1 MRVKNLSVF
10 DGKKVLVDALSFT
23 LKEGEITAL
32 IGKSGSGKSLSAMAL
47 LELTPVNLRSELS
60 LEGDVKF
67 ALIMQN
73 PRTAFNQ
80 IVSIKTHCLESIKA
94 SGVKKNLDDVVKILA
109 DVGLGADTLD
119 RYAFELSGGQLQRV
133 MIAIALVCE
142 AKFIIADEPTTS
154 LDLLVQAKILE
165 LLSELVKRKNIGILL
180 ITHDFSVVAKLAD
193 DVIVMSEGRIVEQ
206 AKSSEIFTKPK
217 HNATKELLEAHF
229 ALYKDS
235 L

>member
-10 DGKKVLVDALSFT
+10 DGKKVLVDALNFT

-32 IGKSGSGKSLSAMAL
+32 IGKSGSGKSLSAMTL
-47 LELTPVNLRSELS
+47 LGLTPANLRSELS

-80 IVSIKTHCLESIKA
+80 IVSIKTHFLESIKA
-94 SGVKKNLDDVVKILA
+94 SGAKKSLDDVVKILA

-133 MIAIALVCE
+133 MIAISLVCE

-217 HNATKELLEAHF
+217 HSATKELLEAHF